1 MCLVV
6 ERKTREVAANPADG
20 NQASDT
26 NKKDPEDKED
36 KDKEAKQPAKE
47 NKDDKTEETTKPA
60 ALLKSMTENEFNVRV
75 VLVCVCISVY
85 T

>member
-1 MCLVV
+1 MILGLLV

-20 NQASDT
+20 NQDL
-26 NKKDPEDKED
+26 EDN
-36 KDKEAKQPAKE
+36 EAKQPAKE